1 MSKINSSNYKQNT
14 TTKKKILNKVIF
26 ANEPALNLQNILTDH
41 SNSPADWRDALCQDR
56 ACLERFDREG
66 STY

>member
-14 TTKKKILNKVIF
+14 TTRKILKVIF
-26 ANEPALNLQNILTDH
+26 ANESELNLQNNLSDD
-41 SNSPADWRDALCQDR
+41 SNSPADWRDALCRDR

-66 STY
+66 MTY